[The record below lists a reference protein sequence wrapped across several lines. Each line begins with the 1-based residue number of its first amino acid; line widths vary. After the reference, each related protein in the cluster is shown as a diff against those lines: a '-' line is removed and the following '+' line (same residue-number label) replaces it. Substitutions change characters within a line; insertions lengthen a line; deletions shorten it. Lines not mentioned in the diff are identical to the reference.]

1 MGAIAGS
8 NADVVIVTSD
18 NPRTED
24 PDSII
29 DEIVA
34 GVPGEYVRITDR
46 RAAIASALTMAG
58 PDDVV
63 LLAGKG
69 HETYQILGREKVSFD
84 ERAIVQQL
92 LAASGGLS

>member
-1 MGAIAGS
+1 
-8 NADVVIVTSD
+8 
-18 NPRTED
+18 
-24 PDSII
+24 
-29 DEIVA
+29 
-34 GVPGEYVRITDR
+34 
-46 RAAIASALTMAG
+46 
-58 PDDVV
+58 VV